1 MWIGLGDVWESKE
14 MLGTALTL
22 AVGGPDLAFQQMAR
36 SQRAK
41 RGTINIRLYWGPH
54 PFPF

>member
-1 MWIGLGDVWESKE
+1 MWESKE

>member
-1 MWIGLGDVWESKE
+1 MWESKE

-36 SQRAK
+36 SQRRAK
-41 RGTINIRLYWGPH
+41 LGTFNIRLY